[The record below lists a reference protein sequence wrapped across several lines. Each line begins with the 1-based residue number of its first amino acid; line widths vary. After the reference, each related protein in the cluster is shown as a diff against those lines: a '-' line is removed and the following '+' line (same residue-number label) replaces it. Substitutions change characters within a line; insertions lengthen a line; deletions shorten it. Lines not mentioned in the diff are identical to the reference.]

1 MDHLSWRAS
10 PYDRERLQYQS
21 IFTCFFFFF
30 LFLIRYYQRRK
41 MGYSGFDVK
50 ENDVTALSKSFSL
63 AVRTCSPPPQLMS
76 RLLALSDGKLDW
88 NRTRPLLL
96 SLSHSTCL
104 STPIYI
110 SIATLV
116 QKERETNWLTGSQL
130 SYLLEVKE
138 NRNAKGYR
146 VRVRAPW
153 CFWPIWII
161 DPAIVNPPFYV
172 APNKKHYY
180 YYYYLFDLLGRVIA
194 RDYRRCECVRRI
206 SELWSER
213 EKERERLSSKWSYF
227 LSY

>member
-63 AVRTCSPPPQLMS
+63 AVRTCSPPPHHSWCPAYSHYPTGNLIEIEQGPFS
-76 RLLALSDGKLDW
+76 S
-88 NRTRPLLL
+88 L
-96 SLSHSTCL
+96 SLSLTQL
-104 STPIYI
+104 AFQRPYI

-146 VRVRAPW
+146 VRVRAPS

-161 DPAIVNPPFYV
+161 DPAIVHPPLYV

-213 EKERERLSSKWSYF
+213 EKERG
-227 LSY
+227 